1 MNKKK
6 IIVIVPAYNE
16 ELLIEKTLDSIPSRA
31 DSIVVINDNSQ
42 DKTKSIVKKYKEK
55 NKRVSLINHQKNL
68 GVGQALIS
76 GYLYSYENNYDIAV
90 VMPGDAQALP
100 EDFDNLISPVISDK
114 ADYSKGNRLN
124 YFDVQNIMPKHRFFG
139 NTLLTLLTK
148 FASGYYHIMDPQ
160 MGYTA
165 LNLKILPKL
174 NISTLIKRYGYPG
187 HLLYLLNLAD
197 AKVVDVDVKPHYGE
211 EKSGIKLITFVPK
224 LIYLLVKLFFSRVFK
239 KLIKKN
245 LSPAG
250 LSYFLSFIFLF
261 IPIPITI
268 KKALTTYITS
278 GYLSELNFMSLIFS
292 VILFFILFF
301 FGVLF
306 DVQENK
312 NLIGIK

>member
-31 DSIVVINDNSQ
+31 DSIVVINDNSK

-268 KKALTTYITS
+268 SKALTTYITS

>member
-268 KKALTTYITS
+268 SKALTTYITR